1 MKKINKLRITFC
13 QQMFR
18 KEWESILMTTTT
30 LHCVCGR
37 VCVYSILF
45 LHQKHAYTYIPLVS
59 FFCKEILHCK
69 VSFQGQF
76 VNCEVYIINHF
87 L

>member
-1 MKKINKLRITFC
+1 
-13 QQMFR
+13 
-18 KEWESILMTTTT
+18 MTTTT
-30 LHCVCGR
+30 LHCVCVR

-76 VNCEVYIINHF
+76 INSSLYHKSF
-87 L
+87 FIASEPM